1 MEAVP
6 IIIIIGAPILASMGC
21 TFAFVENI
29 LVRILMVAVLI
40 YAIRFSGN
48 PMLALLVLLA
58 IVTLILERNHVVVAG
73 LPDQKIKG
81 TIIGPANLY
90 PMKAPDT
97 VTHVTVE
104 DSYNDLQQSQEEYND
119 ERIEISEGPSNK
131 DSPDFYK
138 ARGLV

>member
-1 MEAVP
+1 M
-6 IIIIIGAPILASMGC
+6 ASMGC

-29 LVRILMVAVLI
+29 LVRIIMVAVLI

-58 IVTLILERNHVVVAG
+58 IITLILERNHLVVAG
-73 LPDQKIKG
+73 LPNQKA
-81 TIIGPANLY
+81 TVIGPANLY

-97 VTHVTVE
+97 VRHVTVE
-104 DSYNDLQQSQEEYND
+104 DSYNELQESQEEYND
-119 ERIEISEGPSNK
+119 ERVKINEGPSNK